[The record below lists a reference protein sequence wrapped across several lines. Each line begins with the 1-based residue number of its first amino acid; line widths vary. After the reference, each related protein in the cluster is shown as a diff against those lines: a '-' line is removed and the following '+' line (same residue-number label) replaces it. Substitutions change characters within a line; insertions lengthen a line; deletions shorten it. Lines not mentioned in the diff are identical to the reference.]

1 MNETFNNCPECHCTH
16 FVKAGFNNGK
26 QRYKCKG
33 CNHYFSVKQ
42 RSNQK
47 SNDIKKQAI
56 DMYLEGLSFRSNCWT
71 WIAIDRNSKQILGFV
86 CDKRDTN
93 TFKRLYQQLNTHN
106 IQLFCSDYCK
116 SYREVIPKPKH
127 ITSKAQTFT
136 IEGYNS
142 LIRHFIARFR
152 RKSKCYSKSEKMIEN
167 TLNLLFAKWNGSL
180 RYVF

>member
-1 MNETFNNCPECHCTH
+1 MANNDTNAKVAITIFLWSNEATKKVMTL
-16 FVKAGFNNGK
+16 
-26 QRYKCKG
+26 
-33 CNHYFSVKQ
+33 
-42 RSNQK
+42 
-47 SNDIKKQAI
+47 KKQAI
-56 DMYLEGLSFRSNCWT
+56 DT
-71 WIAIDRNSKQILGFV
+71 NSKQILGFV
-86 CDKRDTN
+86 CGKTDTN

-106 IQLFCSDYCK
+106 MQLFFSDYWK
-116 SYREVIPKPKH
+116 SYRQVILKPKH

-142 LIRHFIARFR
+142 LIRHFIARFT

>member
-1 MNETFNNCPECHCTH
+1 MANNDTNAKVTITIFLWSNEATKKVMTL
-16 FVKAGFNNGK
+16 
-26 QRYKCKG
+26 
-33 CNHYFSVKQ
+33 
-42 RSNQK
+42 
-47 SNDIKKQAI
+47 KKQAI
-56 DMYLEGLSFRSNCWT
+56 DT
-71 WIAIDRNSKQILGFV
+71 NSKQILGFV
-86 CDKRDTN
+86 CGKTDTN

-106 IQLFCSDYCK
+106 IQLFFSDYWK
-116 SYREVIPKPKH
+116 SYRQVILKPKH

-142 LIRHFIARFR
+142 LIGHFIARFT

>member
-1 MNETFNNCPECHCTH
+1 MKSCLNLPQRATAGVGVTCILAGYSKLRSAYKRCASLLDSHSMNFW
-16 FVKAGFNNGK
+16 A
-26 QRYKCKG
+26 
-33 CNHYFSVKQ
+33 S
-42 RSNQK
+42 
-47 SNDIKKQAI
+47 A
-56 DMYLEGLSFRSNCWT
+56 GLSECFTTPAPETLTNYCWT

-86 CDKRDTN
+86 CGKRDTN

-106 IQLFCSDYCK
+106 IQLFCSDYWK

>member
-1 MNETFNNCPECHCTH
+1 MANNDTNAKVTITIFLWSNEATKKVMTL
-16 FVKAGFNNGK
+16 
-26 QRYKCKG
+26 
-33 CNHYFSVKQ
+33 
-42 RSNQK
+42 
-47 SNDIKKQAI
+47 KKQAI
-56 DMYLEGLSFRSNCWT
+56 DT
-71 WIAIDRNSKQILGFV
+71 NSKQILGFV
-86 CDKRDTN
+86 CGKTDTN

-106 IQLFCSDYCK
+106 IQLFFSDYWK
-116 SYREVIPKPKH
+116 SYRQVILKPKH

-142 LIRHFIARFR
+142 LIRHFIARFT

>member
-1 MNETFNNCPECHCTH
+1 MANNDTNAKVAITIFLWSNEATKKVMTL
-16 FVKAGFNNGK
+16 
-26 QRYKCKG
+26 
-33 CNHYFSVKQ
+33 
-42 RSNQK
+42 
-47 SNDIKKQAI
+47 KKQAI
-56 DMYLEGLSFRSNCWT
+56 DT
-71 WIAIDRNSKQILGFV
+71 NSKQILGFV
-86 CDKRDTN
+86 CGKTDTN

-106 IQLFCSDYCK
+106 IQLFCSDYWK

-167 TLNLLFAKWNGSL
+167 TLNLLFAKRNGSL

>member
-1 MNETFNNCPECHCTH
+1 MNETFNNCPKCHCTH
-16 FVKAGFNNGK
+16 FVKAGLGNGK

-33 CNHYFSVKQ
+33 CNHCFSVKQ

-47 SNDIKKQAI
+47 SNGIKKQAI
-56 DMYLEGLSFRSNCWT
+56 DT
-71 WIAIDRNSKQILGFV
+71 NSKQILGFV
-86 CDKRDTN
+86 CGKTDTN

-106 IQLFCSDYCK
+106 IQLFFSDYWK
-116 SYREVIPKPKH
+116 SYRQVILKPKH

-142 LIRHFIARFR
+142 LIRHFIARFT

>member
-1 MNETFNNCPECHCTH
+1 MANNDTNAKVAITIFLWSNEATKKVMTL
-16 FVKAGFNNGK
+16 
-26 QRYKCKG
+26 
-33 CNHYFSVKQ
+33 
-42 RSNQK
+42 
-47 SNDIKKQAI
+47 KKQAI
-56 DMYLEGLSFRSNCWT
+56 DT
-71 WIAIDRNSKQILGFV
+71 NSKQILGFV
-86 CDKRDTN
+86 CGKTDTN

-106 IQLFCSDYCK
+106 IQLFFSDYWK
-116 SYREVIPKPKH
+116 SYRQVILKPKH

-142 LIRHFIARFR
+142 LIGHFIARFT

>member
-1 MNETFNNCPECHCTH
+1 MANNDTNAKVTITIFLWSNEATKK
-16 FVKAGFNNGK
+16 VMAL
-26 QRYKCKG
+26 
-33 CNHYFSVKQ
+33 
-42 RSNQK
+42 
-47 SNDIKKQAI
+47 KKQAI
-56 DMYLEGLSFRSNCWT
+56 DT
-71 WIAIDRNSKQILGFV
+71 NSKQILGFV
-86 CDKRDTN
+86 CGKTDTN

-106 IQLFCSDYCK
+106 IQLFFSDYWK
-116 SYREVIPKPKH
+116 SYRQVILKPKH

-142 LIRHFIARFR
+142 LIRHFIARFT

>member
-1 MNETFNNCPECHCTH
+1 MANNDTNAKVTITIFLWSNEATKKVMTL
-16 FVKAGFNNGK
+16 
-26 QRYKCKG
+26 
-33 CNHYFSVKQ
+33 
-42 RSNQK
+42 
-47 SNDIKKQAI
+47 KKQAI
-56 DMYLEGLSFRSNCWT
+56 DT
-71 WIAIDRNSKQILGFV
+71 NSKQILGFV
-86 CDKRDTN
+86 CGKTDTN

-106 IQLFCSDYCK
+106 MQLFFSDYWK
-116 SYREVIPKPKH
+116 SYRQVILKPKH

-142 LIRHFIARFR
+142 LIRHFIARFT

>member
-1 MNETFNNCPECHCTH
+1 MANNDTNAKVSITIFLWSNEATKKVMTL
-16 FVKAGFNNGK
+16 
-26 QRYKCKG
+26 
-33 CNHYFSVKQ
+33 
-42 RSNQK
+42 
-47 SNDIKKQAI
+47 KKQAI
-56 DMYLEGLSFRSNCWT
+56 DT
-71 WIAIDRNSKQILGFV
+71 NSKQILGFV
-86 CDKRDTN
+86 CGKTDTN

-106 IQLFCSDYCK
+106 IQLFFSDYWK
-116 SYREVIPKPKH
+116 SYRQVILKPKH

-142 LIRHFIARFR
+142 LIRHFIARFT

>member
-1 MNETFNNCPECHCTH
+1 MANNDTNAKVAITIFLWSNEATKKVMTL
-16 FVKAGFNNGK
+16 
-26 QRYKCKG
+26 
-33 CNHYFSVKQ
+33 
-42 RSNQK
+42 
-47 SNDIKKQAI
+47 KKQAI
-56 DMYLEGLSFRSNCWT
+56 DT
-71 WIAIDRNSKQILGFV
+71 NSKQILGFV
-86 CDKRDTN
+86 CGKTDTN

-106 IQLFCSDYCK
+106 IQLFFSDYWK
-116 SYREVIPKPKH
+116 SYRQVILKPKH

-142 LIRHFIARFR
+142 LIRHFIARFT